1 MSSTW
6 ASLAKGSK
14 GIAQKCLEVREAAV
28 NSLADERQSQLLP
41 LSGNVDKEPKAQL
54 PRALSTGS

>member
-1 MSSTW
+1 M
-6 ASLAKGSK
+6 ARGSK

-41 LSGNVDKEPKAQL
+41 LSGNVEKEPKAQL